1 MNKEINELRKQ
12 IALLQKEIS
21 RLKSLDENK
30 LLRIQQLELYRINQ
44 DEFNDYKRH
53 QYLLLRDSFDRI
65 ADKLG
70 IPRSDLL

>member
-30 LLRIQQLELYRINQ
+30 LLRIQQLELYRITQ

-53 QYLLLRDSFDRI
+53 QYLTLRDTFETI